1 MTLATAQVGAPP
13 DPSASQP
20 VTTHLERRFPGEA
33 LDVCIFGD
41 THVEY
46 IASFGGVLCVNP
58 GSATLPHNMN
68 AELVSHTS
76 IARAPRAQELLGCTA
91 LTASGMFRAGR
102 GRLAF

>member
-1 MTLATAQVGAPP
+1 MTLPRALPQVGAPP
-13 DPSASQP
+13 DPAASQP

-58 GSATLPHNMN
+58 GSATLPY
-68 AELVSHTS
+68 
-76 IARAPRAQELLGCTA
+76 
-91 LTASGMFRAGR
+91 GR
-102 GRLAF
+102 TFHLFTL

>member
-1 MTLATAQVGAPP
+1 MLSLARKTTLPRALPQVGAPP
-13 DPSASQP
+13 DPAASQP

-58 GSATLPHNMN
+58 GSATLPC
-68 AELVSHTS
+68 AHTFH
-76 IARAPRAQELLGCTA
+76 LFTFL
-91 LTASGMFRAGR
+91 
-102 GRLAF
+102 